1 MQDHKKH
8 IYKKIFLF
16 SSILLLYGIVANAQ
30 VSSVEYGRNRVQFKK
45 LKWQYYQT
53 KNFNAYFNQNGQ
65 EIAKFVAQV
74 AEEEL
79 PAMEKFVEFNLQRRA
94 NIIIYNDFGDL
105 KQSNI
110 GIGIDWQAPGGVT
123 KLVNNKMI
131 VYYNSNHA
139 DLRRQIRE
147 GIAKVLTQNLLF
159 GEDLGEVAGNQA
171 LLDLPQWLIDGYI
184 AYAGQNWSTQ
194 LDDQLKDQI
203 LSGTYKNFYQFAFEK
218 PLLAGHAFWY
228 YIEEKYKR
236 ENTTYLL
243 YLARVYKSLNRASQ
257 QVTKKKKFKEV
268 LSDFMQYEEDKYD
281 NDIARRKN
289 YPKGSEITDF
299 TVGKRIDYFHFNVN
313 PNKRN
318 SSFAVVQYKKGK
330 YRLLLNEDDKDRT
343 LLKFGVIDKLD
354 NINTNYPM
362 MAWDPKGTRLS
373 VLYEEQGRIKLFVYD
388 ALTRVK
394 PYTRDL
400 TDRFDQVQ
408 DMKYMFNSM
417 ELVFSAVKNG
427 HSDIYTYDIDKDIAS
442 QVTNDVY
449 DDLDPSFVTF
459 PNKTGIIFASNRPSA
474 TAKGSD
480 TSLMNNR
487 FNIFLVTDF
496 VTGKPQLNQITQ
508 LTNMTF
514 GDARYPTQYS
524 NTHFTF
530 VSDLNGIG
538 NRYAGYFTT
547 QKAGLDTVV
556 LIGDDILRNPTA
568 QEVDS
573 MLKVHKKKDVDSV
586 AIVSVTND
594 SAYVF
599 PLTNYESSLLETREA
614 GENHQVSEVTQ
625 QSDDKILY
633 KLKIDEN
640 ALIKRNV
647 NARPTTYM
655 KHLMEMSKISKGQ
668 EIIAQPV
675 DTAKKE
681 DIFQNEFKDEK
692 RDTAAAG
699 KYFNGANPD
708 QSSVLSTVKLYPYK
722 PLKFSTDYVVA
733 GFNNDVL
740 GTKYQPYQGGA
751 GPVTLTSNN
760 GLDGTIRMGIA
771 DIMEDIKISG
781 GFRISTNLK
790 DNDWLLQFSNLRRR
804 VDWGLTYYR
813 SVQEVDFGIDSVSG
827 YPGRV
832 LSNLYQANVSYPLDE
847 TKSFRLNF
855 GVRNDKTVVDAIDN
869 ISLTVPSTS
878 KAYGLMHLEYVYD
891 NTINP
896 AQNIWNGIRYKAYV
910 DWNSQITKLATDEG
924 RYTYNFG
931 FDARGYY
938 PIYRNFIWAGRVA
951 GDFSWGNQKLIYYL
965 GGIDNWF
972 MFGSNV
978 KSDGSYRYFNQANKP
993 APDVDYAFQ
1002 SLAVNLRGFIQN
1014 AANGNNDV
1022 VINSEF
1028 RLPVFT
1034 TLFSK
1039 PINNAFVRNFQVIQ
1053 FIDLGSAW
1061 NGAYSNLSRPTTSYS
1076 GQDPTV
1082 VVNIKAPG
1090 IGPFLGGYG
1099 FGARST
1105 LLGYFLKFDAG
1116 WPMSGFFNSKPI
1128 YYFSMGLDF

>member
-16 SSILLLYGIVANAQ
+16 SSILMVYGFVASAQ

-53 KNFNAYFNQNGQ
+53 KNFNSYFKQDGQ

-74 AEEEL
+74 AEQEL

-110 GIGIDWQAPGGVT
+110 GIGIDWQAPGGGT
-123 KLVNNKMI
+123 KLVNNKII

-268 LSDFMQYEEDKYD
+268 LADFMQYEEDKYD

-289 YPKGSEITDF
+289 YPKGSEITDY
-299 TVGKRIDYFHFNVN
+299 TVGKRINYFHFNVN

-330 YRLLLNEDDKDRT
+330 YRLLLNEDDKDKT

-362 MAWDPKGTRLS
+362 MAWDPKGTGLS

-394 PYTRDL
+394 PYIRDL

-474 TAKGSD
+474 NAKGSD

-508 LTNMTF
+508 LTDMKF

-530 VSDLNGIG
+530 VSDLNGVG

-556 LIGDDILRNPTA
+556 LIGDDILRNATA
-568 QEVDS
+568 E
-573 MLKVHKKKDVDSV
+573 
-586 AIVSVTND
+586 
-594 SAYVF
+594 
-599 PLTNYESSLLETREA
+599 
-614 GENHQVSEVTQ
+614 
-625 QSDDKILY
+625 
-633 KLKIDEN
+633 
-640 ALIKRNV
+640 
-647 NARPTTYM
+647 
-655 KHLMEMSKISKGQ
+655 
-668 EIIAQPV
+668 
-675 DTAKKE
+675 
-681 DIFQNEFKDEK
+681 
-692 RDTAAAG
+692 
-699 KYFNGANPD
+699 
-708 QSSVLSTVKLYPYK
+708 
-722 PLKFSTDYVVA
+722 
-733 GFNNDVL
+733 
-740 GTKYQPYQGGA
+740 
-751 GPVTLTSNN
+751 
-760 GLDGTIRMGIA
+760 
-771 DIMEDIKISG
+771 
-781 GFRISTNLK
+781 
-790 DNDWLLQFSNLRRR
+790 
-804 VDWGLTYYR
+804 
-813 SVQEVDFGIDSVSG
+813 
-827 YPGRV
+827 
-832 LSNLYQANVSYPLDE
+832 
-847 TKSFRLNF
+847 
-855 GVRNDKTVVDAIDN
+855 
-869 ISLTVPSTS
+869 
-878 KAYGLMHLEYVYD
+878 
-891 NTINP
+891 
-896 AQNIWNGIRYKAYV
+896 
-910 DWNSQITKLATDEG
+910 
-924 RYTYNFG
+924 
-931 FDARGYY
+931 
-938 PIYRNFIWAGRVA
+938 
-951 GDFSWGNQKLIYYL
+951 
-965 GGIDNWF
+965 
-972 MFGSNV
+972 
-978 KSDGSYRYFNQANKP
+978 
-993 APDVDYAFQ
+993 
-1002 SLAVNLRGFIQN
+1002 
-1014 AANGNNDV
+1014 
-1022 VINSEF
+1022 
-1028 RLPVFT
+1028 
-1034 TLFSK
+1034 
-1039 PINNAFVRNFQVIQ
+1039 
-1053 FIDLGSAW
+1053 
-1061 NGAYSNLSRPTTSYS
+1061 
-1076 GQDPTV
+1076 
-1082 VVNIKAPG
+1082 
-1090 IGPFLGGYG
+1090 
-1099 FGARST
+1099 
-1105 LLGYFLKFDAG
+1105 
-1116 WPMSGFFNSKPI
+1116 
-1128 YYFSMGLDF
+1128 